1 MNLKFSKTSDK
12 SPAELSFLTGLDHP
26 NLVRI
31 LSVEETA
38 DGKSLITME
47 NVDGVGLDRFVAEHG
62 RLSARDTLFIAKS
75 LCAAIAYLH
84 GLTPPWL
91 YCDMKPENVMVT
103 GSPKAIDSVVLVDI
117 DGGCPMVLD
126 GLPPKESY
134 GTRDYAAPEQ
144 IHPTAPLDF
153 RVDVYGICATLDAI
167 YKRPR
172 LIRDRCDRTLEA
184 IIKKGMS
191 ADPKERYFTVKE
203 LKRRITISGL

>member
-38 DGKSLITME
+38 DGKSIITME
-47 NVDGVGLDRFVAEHG
+47 DVDGVGLDRFVAEHG
-62 RLSARDTLFIAKS
+62 KLSVRDTLFIAKS
-75 LCAAIAYLH
+75 LCAGISYLH

-103 GSPKAIDSVVLVDI
+103 GSPKAIDAVVIVDI

-126 GLPPKESY
+126 GLAPKESY
-134 GTRDYAAPEQ
+134 GTRGYAAPEQ
-144 IHPTAPLDF
+144 IDPTGPLDF
-153 RVDVYGICATLDAI
+153 RVDVYGICATLDAV
-167 YKRPR
+167 YKRPKLIKSAADKR
-172 LIRDRCDRTLEA
+172 LSGVIQ
-184 IIKKGMS
+184 KGMCT
-191 ADPKERYFTVKE
+191 DPKDRFYTVAE
-203 LKRRITISGL
+203 LKKAFG